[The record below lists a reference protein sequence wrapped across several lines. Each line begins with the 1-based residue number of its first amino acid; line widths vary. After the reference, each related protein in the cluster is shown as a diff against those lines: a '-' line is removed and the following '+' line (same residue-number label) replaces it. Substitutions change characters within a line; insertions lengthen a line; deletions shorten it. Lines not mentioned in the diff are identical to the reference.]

1 MGVMKLLTVQE
12 AAELLKTSKQQIR
25 KMIRSGLI
33 PAVRIGREWRI
44 SVEYLEQFLQGSLE
58 CVLRPFQPLLSAGV
72 QTCRAL

>member
-44 SVEYLEQFLQGSLE
+44 SAEYLNLFLQSSME
-58 CVLRPFQPLLSAGV
+58 
-72 QTCRAL
+72 